1 MQPTY
6 FLLIILY
13 KLYGRLSQ
21 IRLTVICVC
30 VEWSKRSA
38 AFAALNNVGNLIFVL
53 SYYYFVQWRVPHIMS
68 VLIIIVF
75 NFSLSP
81 VLWFDAHLHWFF
93 SHFIWRYSIKLNW
106 HQVFPYSHPNQ
117 NAHSIPSFETH
128 HFRNL
133 PKNGSK
139 NRPKYDGIVKSIPR
153 SLT

>member
-1 MQPTY
+1 M
-6 FLLIILY
+6 I
-13 KLYGRLSQ
+13 KKVKSKK
-21 IRLTVICVC
+21 LTVICVC

-93 SHFIWRYSIKLNW
+93 SHLIWRYSIKLNW
-106 HQVFPYSHPNQ
+106 HQVFPIQSSKPKCTF
-117 NAHSIPSFETH
+117 SSVFW
-128 HFRNL
+128 NL
-133 PKNGSK
+133 PLPKLTKKWFK
-139 NRPKYDGIVKSIPR
+139 NRPKYDAIFKSIPQ
-153 SLT
+153 SLTWII